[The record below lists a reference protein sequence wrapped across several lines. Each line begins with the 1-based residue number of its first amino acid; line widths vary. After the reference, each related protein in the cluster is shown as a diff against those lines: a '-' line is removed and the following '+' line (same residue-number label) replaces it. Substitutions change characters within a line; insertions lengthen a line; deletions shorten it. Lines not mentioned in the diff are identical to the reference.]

1 MISNASDRRS
11 DTINARHAHFLLN
24 LAKGKKYKKT
34 KTKESCSQYKVSIT
48 IAKNYAKKVF
58 IATYF
63 QTCFPQCLTVQ
74 KGKAQK

>member
-1 MISNASDRRS
+1 MLVIGTA
-11 DTINARHAHFLLN
+11 INARHAHFLLN
-24 LAKGKKYKKT
+24 LVKQRERNIRKRKQRKAVHNI
-34 KTKESCSQYKVSIT
+34 KVKRT

>member
-1 MISNASDRRS
+1 MLVIGT
-11 DTINARHAHFLLN
+11 TINARHAHFLLN
-24 LAKGKKYKKT
+24 LAKPKGKKYKKT
-34 KTKESCSQYKVSIT
+34 KTKESCSQYKVSRT

-74 KGKAQK
+74 KGKAQKIGH